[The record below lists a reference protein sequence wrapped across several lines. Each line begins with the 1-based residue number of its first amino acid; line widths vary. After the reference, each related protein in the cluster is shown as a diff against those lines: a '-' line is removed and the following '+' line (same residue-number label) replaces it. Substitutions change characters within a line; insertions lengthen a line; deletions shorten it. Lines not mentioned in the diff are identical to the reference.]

1 MFSPASCTLQQA
13 IQNDNLLTWP
23 VINKI
28 NLKKFIIDTTAI
40 EMGNMK
46 QEKKHVRTTK
56 SPHIQLDPPTRIY
69 ELHSQLIPF
78 TAKELTYG
86 NMTGAFPY
94 TFTQGNKYIYLLYNY
109 DSNGILVHPLK
120 TRQAVEITN
129 AWEHLHRRMT
139 KHGHTIKHF
148 ILDNEMSATLKRAFT
163 KNGVT

>member
-1 MFSPASCTLQQA
+1 
-13 IQNDNLLTWP
+13 
-23 VINKI
+23 
-28 NLKKFIIDTTAI
+28 
-40 EMGNMK
+40 MGNMK